1 MGGPIAIL
9 TLICPNKEAGMAN
22 ARNTNKVRTMRIG
35 ILLPIV
41 LRLPD
46 FAEPIGAARIER
58 RHVSRENKVICV
70 WQVVLAHF
78 GRLIWPTP
86 WNVVFK
92 RVVFGS
98 AGA

>member
-1 MGGPIAIL
+1 MFQLCRHIKTNGKRCQSPALGELAYCYYHARTHSMASPNYIKFDDLKLPLLEDSASIQIA
-9 TLICPNKEAGMAN
+9 
-22 ARNTNKVRTMRIG
+22 
-35 ILLPIV
+35 
-41 LRLPD
+41 
-46 FAEPIGAARIER
+46 
-58 RHVSRENKVICV
+58 CV